1 MNESLL
7 LVDYENVGHVEL
19 GTIPEGVRVLLF
31 FGTSQKSVPTTLLKS
46 ALKLG
51 ERFVPIDIEGRG
63 KNALGFHIAFYLGE
77 YLAEAP
83 TTDCVILSKDKGFD
97 PLVRHLTGR
106 HLAVRRAESA
116 KDAFP
121 VSRQTA
127 GQDEAPKLE
136 AAQKAAMKWLAA
148 MQKNR
153 RPRKRKGLVAHL
165 NSHFA
170 KKMLESQI
178 QALIDQMIADKQLAD
193 VNGTLTY
200 HFRARA

>member
-7 LVDYENVGHVEL
+7 LVDYENVGRVEL
-19 GTIPEGVRVLLF
+19 ATIPKGVRVLLF
-31 FGTSQKSVPTTLLKS
+31 FGTSQKSVPTTFLKS

-51 ERFVPIDIEGRG
+51 ERFVPIDVEGRG
-63 KNALGFHIAFYLGE
+63 KNALDFHIAVYLGE
-77 YLAEAP
+77 YLAKAP
-83 TTDCVILSKDKGFD
+83 TTGCMILSKDKGFD
-97 PLVRHLTGR
+97 PLVKHLAGR
-106 HLAVRRAESA
+106 HLAVRRVESV
-116 KDAFP
+116 KDAFS

-127 GQDEAPKLE
+127 GRDEAPNLG
-136 AAQKAAMKWLAA
+136 AAQKAAVNWLYG

-170 KKMLESQI
+170 KKMSESQI

-193 VNGTLTY
+193 LNGTLTY
-200 HFRARA
+200 HF